1 MRMKAHRVQKSEK
14 GVMKGVYTFTKAIIE
29 TPAQFELDARIRA
42 EREMG
47 KNVAELVR
55 QLNSMCRTE
64 VTVVENIIPT
74 VGRAAIAN
82 ALTDATPSPAS
93 LLISHMALGSGTNAP
108 ANGDTTLQTE
118 VYRNAIASLTN
129 SSNLAYATGFYSTTE
144 TSGTYREVGLFIA
157 GSGTA
162 NTGTLLSRSAINIT
176 KSATE
181 TLTIDYTITIS

>member
-1 MRMKAHRVQKSEK
+1 MNQRLERSEK
-14 GVMKGVYTFTKAIIE
+14 GVMKGIYKITKAKLE
-29 TPAQFELDARIRA
+29 TAAQFALDARIRA
-42 EREMG
+42 ERELG
-47 KNVAELVR
+47 HNVSELVR
-55 QLNSMCRTE
+55 QLNAMCKTE
-64 VTVVENIIPT
+64 VVVIENIIPT

-82 ALTDATPSPAS
+82 ALTDSSPSPSS

-108 ANGDTTLQTE
+108 ANADTTLQTE
-118 VYRNAIASLTN
+118 TYRNAIASLTN
-129 SSNLAYATGFYSTTE
+129 SSNIAYATGFFSTTE

>member
-1 MRMKAHRVQKSEK
+1 MKDHHVERAEK
-14 GVMKGVYTFTKAIIE
+14 GVMKGVYTFTKAILE
-29 TPAQFELDARIRA
+29 TPAQFALDARIRA
-42 EREMG
+42 ERDMG

-93 LLISHMALGSGTNAP
+93 LLISHMALGTGVAAP

-129 SSNLAYATGFYSTTE
+129 SSNIAYATGFFSTTE

-162 NTGTLLSRSAINIT
+162 NTGTLLSHSAINIT
-176 KSATE
+176 KSVTE
-181 TLTIDYTITIS
+181 TLTIDYTITIN

>member
-1 MRMKAHRVQKSEK
+1 MKGKRIARAEKS
-14 GVMKGVYTFTKAIIE
+14 VMKGVYTFTKAILE
-29 TPAQFELDARIRA
+29 TPAQFALDARIRK

-47 KNVAELVR
+47 HNVLELVR

-82 ALTDATPSPAS
+82 ALTDVTPSPSS
-93 LLISHMALGSGTNAP
+93 LVITHMALGSGTNSP
-108 ANGDTTLQTE
+108 VNGDTTLQTE
-118 VYRNAIASLTN
+118 VYRNAIASITN
-129 SSNLAYATGFYSTTE
+129 ASNVAYATGFFSTTE

-176 KSATE
+176 KSAVE
-181 TLTIDYTITIS
+181 TLTIDYTITIN